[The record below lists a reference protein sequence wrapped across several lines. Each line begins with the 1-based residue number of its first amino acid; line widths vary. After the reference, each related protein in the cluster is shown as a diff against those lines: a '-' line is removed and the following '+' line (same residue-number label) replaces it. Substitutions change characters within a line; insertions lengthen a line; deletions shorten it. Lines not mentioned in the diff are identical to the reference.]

1 MKKRKGK
8 RTALVFLCVMLLLA
22 GAVLYFGFVNDNTA
36 IRIREFLAEKMIE
49 NNKQEKAVALYYD
62 ILNRDETHT
71 DSYLALADI
80 YLRDE
85 DYEEAHDILDDGL
98 KAAGNEELADK
109 QWSIYEKEANLLEAD
124 GTPQA
129 IMGFIKE
136 IPAEELLA
144 YYEDPSRAGRYAKED
159 ARRWSEAVLAVAKNR
174 LRAGDARG
182 AESLLEDAIENPLNE
197 FVETDAFYEALIPVY
212 LSLGDRAVE
221 ADDINNAKY
230 YYNKVLELDP
240 NNKDAMEGLAKL
252 EVEDEESKWE
262 SILITGRI
270 KADMDINMHGLKLS
284 VPVTMDIVMDY
295 DGSSA
300 GAETLNIDETVAA
313 SVLAQKYEEKQS
325 ISMYQNG
332 KDIIME
338 SQMTGRQRENNAC
351 LKDKLFEYIAD
362 YHALISTGKPGDT
375 QQKIN
380 GVNCNV
386 SHAVMKGKDYLYYL
400 PKDMLPDGADKL
412 MSSLEMDVTRYT
424 AVDDGRVVRV
434 EAQMLQADADALN
447 ALLLN
452 YIGSFNADVSIKT
465 MTAEFD
471 VECK

>member
-1 MKKRKGK
+1 MRRKKGRS
-8 RTALVFLCVMLLLA
+8 TLLIVLLVLLLLSA
-22 GAVLYFGFVNDNTA
+22 AVLYFGFVNDNTA
-36 IRIREFLAEKMIE
+36 IRIREFLAEKMLE
-49 NNKQEKAVALYYD
+49 NNKQDKAVALYND

-98 KAAGNEELADK
+98 RAAGNEELADK
-109 QWSIYEKEANLLEAD
+109 QWSIYEKEAKLLETN
-124 GTPQA
+124 GTPQE

-144 YYEDPSRAGRYAKED
+144 YYEDPSRAEKYSKDD
-159 ARRWSEAVLAVAKNR
+159 ARRWSEAVVAVAKNR

-182 AESLLEDAIENPLNE
+182 AESLLEDAIEHPLND

-221 ADDINNAKY
+221 ADDVNNAKY

-240 NNKDAMEGLAKL
+240 NNKEAMEGLAKL
-252 EVEDEESKWE
+252 DVSDDESKWE
-262 SILITGRI
+262 SIHIAGKI
-270 KADMDINMHGLKLS
+270 KANLDINMHGIKLS

-295 DGSSA
+295 DGSNA

-313 SVLAQKYEEKQS
+313 SVLSQKYEEKQS

-332 KDIIME
+332 KDIVME
-338 SQMTGRQRENNAC
+338 SKVTGRQRENDAS

-362 YHALISTGKPGDT
+362 YHALISTAKPENK
-375 QQKIN
+375 QQRVN

-386 SHAVMKGKDYLYYL
+386 SHATMKGKDYLYYL
-400 PKDMLPDGADKL
+400 PKDMLPQGADKF
-412 MSSLEMDVTRYT
+412 MNSLELDVTRYT
-424 AVDDGRVVRV
+424 ATDDGRVVRV

-447 ALLLN
+447 ALLMS
-452 YIGSFNADVSIKT
+452 YIGSFNADVSIKS

>member
-1 MKKRKGK
+1 
-8 RTALVFLCVMLLLA
+8 MLLLA

-129 IMGFIKE
+129 IMGFINE

-159 ARRWSEAVLAVAKNR
+159 ARRWSEAVVAVAKNR

-182 AESLLEDAIENPLNE
+182 AENLLEDAIENPLNE

-338 SQMTGRQRENNAC
+338 SQMTGRQRENNAS

-362 YHALISTGKPGDT
+362 YHALISTGKPGDK